1 MRGDTT
7 ESLGLIL
14 RQGAAHV
21 GRLIRGHPIAFTIA
35 VFGSTMFVSAIA
47 IAAVVIGNITDDVII
62 PVLDG
67 GESYGDRLWPAVW
80 LIASIALYKAV
91 GIIIR
96 RIGASWLQIRSQ
108 MDFVSRLI
116 HHQYRLSMPWHHSQD
131 TGDLLAISDND
142 AGQATFV
149 LGPLPYAT
157 GVSLLLVGS
166 LILVTTIDVWLG
178 LVALIT
184 FGVVLTADIGSAWYI
199 FGAFEQLQRKVG
211 DVSAVA
217 HESFDGALTVKAIG
231 AEQLEVDRFTK
242 VANEL
247 RDQRIWVATRAETFR
262 TLVETLPT
270 LGLVAVI
277 VVGGY
282 RIEAGAVTAG
292 NIVTALYLMS
302 LLSFPIR
309 LIGFVTWE
317 TTFALA
323 SWRRI
328 ARVVEAEDVILH
340 GETNPVSDQTGTA
353 VSGGDVTFSY
363 PGGETVISDVS
374 FDIAPGEIVAVVG
387 PTAAGKTTLVSLLAR
402 LWDPAHGAIHLDGRN
417 LKDFSA
423 GGVAAEVTIV
433 PQEAFL
439 FNMSVRDNITLGQS
453 FTNAEVEQAAE
464 LAQATPFIVD
474 LPDGFDTTVGEQGA
488 TLSGGQAQRIALARS
503 VIRRPRLLILDDAT
517 SAIDPSVETAIL
529 SGLRSADLPSTV
541 VIVAYRQSSI
551 TLADRVILVDEG
563 RITATGTHAELL
575 ASQPVYSDILTAYAD
590 V

>member
-1 MRGDTT
+1 MGTV
-7 ESLGLIL
+7 L

-21 GRLIRGHPIAFTIA
+21 GRLIRRHPIAFTIA

-62 PVLDG
+62 PVLEDG
-67 GESYGDRLWPAVW
+67 EAYADLLRPAV
-80 LIASIALYKAV
+80 LLVAGIALYKAV

-96 RIGASWLQIRSQ
+96 RVGASWLQIRSQ

-116 HHQYRLSMPWHHSQD
+116 HHQYRLSMPWHHGED
-131 TGDLLAISDND
+131 TGDLLAITDND

-166 LILVTTIDVWLG
+166 LILVFSLDAWLG
-178 LVALIT
+178 LVAMIS
-184 FGVVLTADIGSAWYI
+184 FGLVLMTDIGSAWLI
-199 FGAFEQLQRKVG
+199 FGGFEKLQKMVG
-211 DVSAVA
+211 EVSAVA

-231 AEQLEVDRFTK
+231 AEDLEVERFSK
-242 VANEL
+242 MSNAL
-247 RDQRIWVATRAETFR
+247 RDQRTWVSRRAETFR
-262 TLVETLPT
+262 TFSEMIPT

-282 RIEAGAVTAG
+282 RIQAGAITPG
-292 NIVTALYLMS
+292 DIVTALYLMS

-328 ARVVEAEDVILH
+328 ARIVEADDLVSH
-340 GETNPVSDQTGTA
+340 GETAPTSRATGTA
-353 VSGGDVTFSY
+353 VSGDDVTFAY
-363 PGGETVISDVS
+363 PGGAPVITDLT
-374 FDIAPGEIVAVVG
+374 FEIEPGETVAVVG
-387 PTAAGKTTLVSLLAR
+387 PTASGKSTMVSLLAR
-402 LWDPAHGAIHLDGRN
+402 LWDPARGAIHLDGRD
-417 LKDFSA
+417 LKDFEER
-423 GGVAAEVTIV
+423 GVASEVTIV
-433 PQEAFL
+433 PQESFL
-439 FNMSVRDNITLGQS
+439 FNLSVRDNITLGQR
-453 FTNAEVEQAAE
+453 FTDDEVRAAAD
-464 LAQATPFIVD
+464 LAQATPFVLE
-474 LPDGFDTTVGEQGA
+474 LPNGFDTIVGEQGA

-503 VIRRPRLLILDDAT
+503 IVRKPRLLILDDAT

-529 SGLRSADLPSTV
+529 TGLRDAELPSTV
-541 VIVAYRQSSI
+541 VLVAYRQASI
-551 TLADRVILVDEG
+551 TLADRVIVVNDG
-563 RITATGTHAELL
+563 RIIATGTHEHLL
-575 ASQPVYSDILTAYAD
+575 ATEPVYSDILTAYSD

>member
-1 MRGDTT
+1 MGTV
-7 ESLGLIL
+7 L
-14 RQGAAHV
+14 RQGGAHV

-67 GESYGDRLWPAVW
+67 GEPYADRLRPAVL
-80 LIASIALYKAV
+80 LIAAIALYKAV

-96 RIGASWLQIRSQ
+96 RVGASWLQIRSQ

-116 HHQYRLSMPWHHSQD
+116 HHQYKLSMPWHHGED
-131 TGDLLAISDND
+131 TGDLLAITDND

-157 GVSLLLVGS
+157 GVSLLLIGA
-166 LILVTTIDVWLG
+166 LILVTSIDVWLG
-178 LVALIT
+178 LVALVS
-184 FGVVLTADIGSAWYI
+184 FGLVVTTDVGSAWFI
-199 FGAFEQLQRKVG
+199 FGGFEKLQRMVG

-231 AEQLEVDRFTK
+231 AEDLEVERFSK
-242 VANEL
+242 VSNAM
-247 RDQRIWVATRAETFR
+247 RDQRTWVSVRAESFR
-262 TLVETLPT
+262 TVSEIIPT

-282 RIEAGAVTAG
+282 RIQAGAITPGEV
-292 NIVTALYLMS
+292 VTALYLMS

-328 ARVVEAEDVILH
+328 ARIVEADDLIRH
-340 GETNPVSDQTGTA
+340 GEMDPSGQATGTE
-353 VSGGDVTFSY
+353 VSGDSVTFSY
-363 PGGETVISDVS
+363 PGGDPVLSDLG
-374 FDIAPGEIVAVVG
+374 FHIEPGETVAVVG
-387 PTAAGKTTLVSLLAR
+387 PTASGKSTMVSLLAR
-402 LWDPAHGAIHLDGRN
+402 LWDPDRGTIQLDGRD
-417 LKDFSA
+417 LRDFA
-423 GGVAAEVTIV
+423 ERGVSSEVTIV
-433 PQEAFL
+433 PQESFL
-439 FNMSVRDNITLGQS
+439 FNRSVRENITLGQHFS
-453 FTNAEVEQAAE
+453 EEEIRAAAD
-464 LAQATPFIVD
+464 LAQATPFVLE
-474 LPDGFDTTVGEQGA
+474 LPQGFDTVVGEQGA
-488 TLSGGQAQRIALARS
+488 TLSGGQAQRIALARAI
-503 VIRRPRLLILDDAT
+503 VRKPRLLILDDAT

-529 SGLRSADLPSTV
+529 TGLRDAELPSTV
-541 VIVAYRQSSI
+541 VLVAYRQASI
-551 TLADRVILVDEG
+551 TLADRVILVDDG
-563 RITATGTHAELL
+563 RIIATGTHAHLL
-575 ASQPVYSDILTAYAD
+575 ATQPVYSDILTAYAD

>member
-1 MRGDTT
+1 MGTV
-7 ESLGLIL
+7 L
-14 RQGAAHV
+14 RQGSAHV

-67 GESYGDRLWPAVW
+67 GEPYADRLRPAVL
-80 LIASIALYKAV
+80 LIAAIALYKAV

-96 RIGASWLQIRSQ
+96 RVGASWLQIRSQ

-116 HHQYRLSMPWHHSQD
+116 HHQYKLSMPWHHGED
-131 TGDLLAISDND
+131 TGDLLAITDND

-157 GVSLLLVGS
+157 GVSLLLVGA
-166 LILVTTIDVWLG
+166 LVLVTSIDVWLG
-178 LVALIT
+178 LVALVS
-184 FGVVLTADIGSAWYI
+184 FGLVVTTDVGSAWFI
-199 FGAFEQLQRKVG
+199 FGGFEKLQRMVG

-231 AEQLEVDRFTK
+231 AEDLEVERFSK
-242 VANEL
+242 VSNAL
-247 RDQRIWVATRAETFR
+247 RDQRTWVSVRAESFR
-262 TLVETLPT
+262 TVSEIIPT

-282 RIEAGAVTAG
+282 RIQAGAITPGEV
-292 NIVTALYLMS
+292 VTALYLMS

-328 ARVVEAEDVILH
+328 ARIVEADDLIHH
-340 GETNPVSDQTGTA
+340 GEMDPSGQATGTE
-353 VSGGDVTFSY
+353 VSGENVTFSY
-363 PGGETVISDVS
+363 PGRDPVLSDLGFHIEPGET
-374 FDIAPGEIVAVVG
+374 VAVVG
-387 PTAAGKTTLVSLLAR
+387 PTASGKSTMVSLLAR
-402 LWDPAHGAIHLDGRN
+402 LWDPDRGTIQLDGRD
-417 LKDFSA
+417 LRDFA
-423 GGVAAEVTIV
+423 ARGVSSEVTIV
-433 PQEAFL
+433 PQESFL
-439 FNMSVRDNITLGQS
+439 FNLSVRENITLGQHFS
-453 FTNAEVEQAAE
+453 EDEIRAAAD
-464 LAQATPFIVD
+464 LAQATPFILE
-474 LPDGFDTTVGEQGA
+474 LPHGFDTVVGEQGA

-503 VIRRPRLLILDDAT
+503 IVRKPRLLILDDAT

-529 SGLRSADLPSTV
+529 TGLRNAELPSTV
-541 VIVAYRQSSI
+541 VMVAYRQASI
-551 TLADRVILVDEG
+551 TLADRVILVDDG
-563 RITATGTHAELL
+563 RIIATGTHAHLL
-575 ASQPVYSDILTAYAD
+575 ATQPVYSDILTAYAD

>member
-1 MRGDTT
+1 MGTV
-7 ESLGLIL
+7 L
-14 RQGAAHV
+14 RQGGAHV
-21 GRLIRGHPIAFTIA
+21 GRLIRAHPIAFAIA

-67 GESYGDRLWPAVW
+67 GEPYADRLRPAVL
-80 LIASIALYKAV
+80 LIAAIALYKAV

-96 RIGASWLQIRSQ
+96 RVGASWLQIRSQ

-116 HHQYRLSMPWHHSQD
+116 HHQYKLSMPWHHGED
-131 TGDLLAISDND
+131 TGDLLAITDND

-157 GVSLLLVGS
+157 GVSLLLIGALV
-166 LILVTTIDVWLG
+166 LVTSIDVWLG
-178 LVALIT
+178 LVALIS
-184 FGVVLTADIGSAWYI
+184 FGLVVTADVGSAWFI
-199 FGAFEQLQRKVG
+199 FGGFEKLQRMVG

-231 AEQLEVDRFTK
+231 AEDLEVERFSK
-242 VANEL
+242 VSNAL
-247 RDQRIWVATRAETFR
+247 RDQRTWVSVRAESFR
-262 TLVETLPT
+262 TVSEIIPT
-270 LGLVAVI
+270 LGLIAVI

-282 RIEAGAVTAG
+282 RIQAGAITPGEV
-292 NIVTALYLMS
+292 VTALYLMS

-328 ARVVEAEDVILH
+328 ARIVEADDLIHH
-340 GETNPVSDQTGTA
+340 GEMDPSGQATGTE
-353 VSGGDVTFSY
+353 VSGENVTFSY
-363 PGGETVISDVS
+363 PGGVPVLSDLGFHIEPGETVAI
-374 FDIAPGEIVAVVG
+374 VG
-387 PTAAGKTTLVSLLAR
+387 PTASGKSTMVSLLAR
-402 LWDPAHGAIHLDGRN
+402 LWDPDRGTIQLDGRD
-417 LKDFSA
+417 LRDFA
-423 GGVAAEVTIV
+423 ERGVSSEVTIV

-439 FNMSVRDNITLGQS
+439 FNLSVRENITLGQQFS
-453 FTNAEVEQAAE
+453 EEQVRAAAD
-464 LAQATPFIVD
+464 LAQATQFVLE
-474 LPDGFDTTVGEQGA
+474 LPHGFDTIVGEQGA

-503 VIRRPRLLILDDAT
+503 IIRKPRLLILDDST

-529 SGLRSADLPSTV
+529 TGLRDAELPSTV
-541 VIVAYRQSSI
+541 VLVAYRQASI
-551 TLADRVILVDEG
+551 TLADRIILVDNG
-563 RITATGTHAELL
+563 KIIATGTHEHLL
-575 ASQPVYSDILTAYAD
+575 ATQPVYSDILTAYAD